1 MAKKKQFVVLGLGRF
16 GMSLARELSEKGH
29 LVLGV
34 DSSMERVQAASEF
47 VTQAVCVDVADES
60 AVHSL
65 GLGNFDIVVVS
76 IGSDFEASV
85 MAVLLAKEAGAPYIV
100 AKAQSNQHRL
110 ILERIGADRVIFP
123 EREMGV
129 RLANSLMY
137 GNFLEFMEVSKD
149 YGILEVKPLPE
160 WVGKSLQESNIRVK
174 YRLNV
179 AAIRTGDAVDVT
191 PAANRVFTE
200 ADTVVLMGSSKDIQK
215 FLEK

>member
-29 LVLGV
+29 LVLGA

-47 VTQAVCVDVADES
+47 VTQAVCIDVADES
-60 AVHSL
+60 AVQSL

-100 AKAQSNQHRL
+100 AKAKSNQHRL

>member
-1 MAKKKQFVVLGLGRF
+1 M
-16 GMSLARELSEKGH
+16 
-29 LVLGV
+29 
-34 DSSMERVQAASEF
+34 
-47 VTQAVCVDVADES
+47 
-60 AVHSL
+60 
-65 GLGNFDIVVVS
+65 
-76 IGSDFEASV
+76 
-85 MAVLLAKEAGAPYIV
+85 
-100 AKAQSNQHRL
+100 
-110 ILERIGADRVIFP
+110 ERIGADRVIFP

>member
-47 VTQAVCVDVADES
+47 VTQAVCIDVADES
-60 AVHSL
+60 AVQSL

-160 WVGKSLQESNIRVK
+160 WVGKSLQESNIRV
-174 YRLNV
+174 
-179 AAIRTGDAVDVT
+179 
-191 PAANRVFTE
+191 
-200 ADTVVLMGSSKDIQK
+200 
-215 FLEK
+215 

>member
-34 DSSMERVQAASEF
+34 DSSLERVQAASEF
-47 VTQAVCVDVADES
+47 VTQAVCIDVADES
-60 AVHSL
+60 AVQSL